1 MGKPKGPFA
10 RWAIRNLSHPL
21 EAALLGGFWKL
32 CGLLP
37 LDVASNLGGR
47 IGRTVGPF
55 LPGDGTAR
63 RNLALVMPEL
73 DGAARDRI
81 VAGMW
86 DNLGRT
92 LAEYPHL
99 AQIVAERIDV
109 VGRDVLAE
117 MRDDGRGGFFV
128 GGHFAN
134 WEAPVA
140 YALSFGLD
148 FALVY
153 RAPNNRF
160 VDRLLRRFRGAPAN
174 RQIPKGPD
182 GSRLLMRALG
192 EGAHVGMLVDQKLND
207 GIASLFFGRP
217 AMTAPATARLAL
229 RRKLPAAPIRI
240 ERLGGARFR
249 LTVFPPVGMPADDT
263 AENVAALTRRFND
276 IVEEWVRERPEQW
289 LWLHRRWP
297 ESK

>member
-55 LPGDGTAR
+55 LPGDRTAR
-63 RNLALVMPEL
+63 RNLTLVMPEL

-140 YALSFGLD
+140 YG
-148 FALVY
+148 
-153 RAPNNRF
+153 APNNRF

-240 ERLGGARFR
+240 ERLDGARFR

-263 AENVAALTRRFND
+263 VENVAALTRRFND